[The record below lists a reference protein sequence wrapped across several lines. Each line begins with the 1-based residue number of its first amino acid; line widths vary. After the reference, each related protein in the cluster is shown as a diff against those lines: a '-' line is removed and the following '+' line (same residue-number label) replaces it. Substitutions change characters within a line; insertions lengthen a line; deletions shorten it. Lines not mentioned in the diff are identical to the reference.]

1 MTNQETGQEAHASA
15 WPWTAAATAC
25 LVFSGFAVLLP
36 LSDGVIATIIIL
48 SMVVL
53 LACVFAGAHRAQKVA
68 KQILCEQER

>member
-1 MTNQETGQEAHASA
+1 MSYK
-15 WPWTAAATAC
+15 P
-25 LVFSGFAVLLP
+25 GFAVLLP

-68 KQILCEQER
+68 KEILAASADEAGAPVPASK